1 MSTSEPASDDDL
13 MPRIAGGDREAFAT
27 LYRRRRLDVYR
38 FARHMTG
45 SAARADDVT
54 QEVFVVVIDAAGRY
68 VPGRSGVV
76 PWLLGIARNHVRRSA
91 LWDRRRVSLPDP
103 DEVPELSVE
112 IDPLINLAHERELA
126 ALRHALKRLP
136 LRYREMVVLC
146 DLQELSYADAAAI
159 AGCALGTVRSR
170 LHRGRAMLAARLRL
184 RPGPDGRPLTKP
196 TSARAASVGRVIRT
210 VL

>member
-1 MSTSEPASDDDL
+1 MSTSEDPSDDDL
-13 MPRIAGGDREAFAT
+13 MPRIAGGDREAFAV

-38 FARHMTG
+38 FALHMTA
-45 SAARADDVT
+45 SAATSDDVT
-54 QEVFVVVIDAAGRY
+54 QEVFVAVIAAAARY

-91 LWDRRRVSLPDP
+91 RWDQGRVSLSDP
-103 DEVPELSVE
+103 SEAPRLTVEV
-112 IDPLINLAHERELA
+112 DPLARLAHQRGLA
-126 ALRHALKRLP
+126 ALREALRRLP

-159 AGCALGTVRSR
+159 AGCAIGTVRSR
-170 LHRGRAMLAARLRL
+170 LHRGRTLLAARLGPSVAREE
-184 RPGPDGRPLTKP
+184 PGAMKAIG
-196 TSARAASVGRVIRT
+196 T

>member
-1 MSTSEPASDDDL
+1 MSTPEHASDDEL
-13 MPRIAGGDREAFAT
+13 MARIAQGDREAFAM

-38 FARHMTG
+38 FALHMTA
-45 SAARADDVT
+45 SAANADDVT
-54 QEVFVVVIDAAGRY
+54 QEVFVAVIDAAARY

-91 LWDRRRVSLPDP
+91 RWNRRSVSVSDP
-103 DEVPELSVE
+103 SEAPRLTVE
-112 IDPLINLAHERELA
+112 IDPLA
-126 ALRHALKRLP
+126 ALANQRGLTALRDAVRWLP

-159 AGCALGTVRSR
+159 VGCAIGTVRSR

-184 RPGPDGRPLTKP
+184 GIAPEEPPLMK
-196 TSARAASVGRVIRT
+196 VIGT